1 MTNFQ
6 KAFCIVLSMCF
17 FATLAVLPGALFT
30 GENVYRHLP
39 LYRFLE
45 EKTQVHSYEDQET
58 YEKIAG
64 ENGKYLGRQAQSELI
79 KAEAEMTPVS
89 KETPEPEE
97 MEVPTETP
105 EPEETEAPTET
116 PEPEETEVPVETP
129 EPEET
134 PASDETVQS
143 GKIPELSTSEEPDFH
158 DSAETLA
165 AVLPHPEIDLSPAK
179 LADYDYLL
187 GQFYI
192 VDSNT
197 EADAVQINAEDF
209 LKQDLKISKDTE
221 TPQILIYHSH
231 SQETFADSREGEEAD
246 TIVGVGDY
254 LTRLLTETYGYQVIH
269 LKEQFDMA
277 SGELD
282 RSAAYD
288 YARDYLEPYL
298 QEYPN
303 IQVIIDLHRDGVP
316 EDRRLVTEINGKP
329 TAQIL
334 FYNGLSYTT
343 ARGSLDY
350 LPNPYIQQNLAFSFQ
365 LEYQAAQ
372 YYPEFYRGIY
382 LAGYRY
388 NLHFRPRSILLE
400 AGAQTNTVQEV
411 KNAMEPFA
419 DVLNKVLQ
427 G

>member
-6 KAFCIVLSMCF
+6 KAFCVVLSMCF
-17 FATLAVLPGALFT
+17 FATLAMLPGALFT

-45 EKTQVHSYEDQET
+45 KKTQVHSYEDQET

-64 ENGKYLGRQAQSELI
+64 ENGQYLGERAKSEQLEA
-79 KAEAEMTPVS
+79 KEEDNSLMTEESKNPSEAEKEAEALAKKNKKSEKENKSAEATPVPEDTTVS
-89 KETPEPEE
+89 KKVSESKTSPELEE
-97 MEVPTETP
+97 PAITNEPDVHDTTET
-105 EPEETEAPTET
+105 
-116 PEPEETEVPVETP
+116 
-129 EPEET
+129 
-134 PASDETVQS
+134 
-143 GKIPELSTSEEPDFH
+143 I
-158 DSAETLA
+158 A
-165 AVLPHPEIDLSPAK
+165 AVAPHPVIDLSPAK

-197 EADAVQINAEDF
+197 EADAVQISAEDF
-209 LKQDLKISKDTE
+209 LNQDFKISKDTE
-221 TPQILIYHSH
+221 SPQILIYHSH

-254 LTRLLTETYGYQVIH
+254 LTQLLTENYGYKVVH

-282 RSAAYD
+282 RSSAYD

-298 QEYPN
+298 QENPD

-316 EDRRLVTEINGKP
+316 EDRHLVTEINGKP

-334 FYNGLSYTT
+334 FYNGLSYTIEK
-343 ARGSLDY
+343 GSLDY

-388 NLHFRPRSILLE
+388 NLHLRPRSILLE
-400 AGAQTNTVQEV
+400 AGAQTNTIQEV

-419 DVLNKVLQ
+419 DILNKVLQ

>member
-64 ENGKYLGRQAQSELI
+64 ENGKYLGRQAQPELI

-298 QEYPN
+298 QENPN